1 MDMTLD
7 EISKLLG
14 EITQGEWGIDP
25 YGPRYSISSK
35 DKPFR
40 HITMV
45 SCYAKMADDEKENK
59 ANARLISAAPTIIR
73 ELVEQNKAILAR
85 NEELQR
91 RAIRLES
98 GILSALEYW
107 NRCEELGA
115 MSDALHEIE
124 NRLNAALDAKEQ
136 DDD

>member
-1 MDMTLD
+1 MTREEEIKAAVD
-7 EISKLLG
+7 EYHVLYVRKGVAVGDANEDI
-14 EITQGEWGIDP
+14 
-25 YGPRYSISSK
+25 RY
-35 DKPFR
+35 
-40 HITMV
+40 
-45 SCYAKMADDEKENK
+45 
-59 ANARLISAAPTIIR
+59 L
-73 ELVEQNKAILAR
+73 LAR

-91 RAIRLES
+91 RVASLEN

-115 MSDALHEIE
+115 MSDALYEIE